1 MSSRP
6 PPPPESL
13 QEALRE
19 AGERDHAIDEE
30 LVQVEESLREKG
42 LSDEASE
49 LESVRR
55 EAPLRGGLVKRLG
68 ALAEGAREIGRR
80 QLELLGREMA
90 DSREL
95 VGLLGARASGKIKQF
110 SDEEESLVRGQLW
123 DLFRSVPATAI
134 VFAPVPGIALIS
146 PFVLQKLN
154 LLPSAWREAHV
165 IGRLERTVAQLE
177 ERGETEEA
185 ARLRATVAQLQER
198 HRDRSDRMRTLR
210 QHPLLR
216 EIYDFDHDGSIDD
229 EEWASIKQDRDTM
242 RRAVARGEGA
252 EQWFV
257 STGGDVEG
265 PVDLSTLLYAP
276 LPDHTLVRIA
286 ELPRWVPL
294 DLLLEIVHESQTEEQ
309 GPGDV

>member
-1 MSSRP
+1 MCRP

-19 AGERDHAIDEE
+19 AGERDHAIDAE
-30 LVQVEESLREKG
+30 LAQVEESLREKG

-55 EAPLRGGLVKRLG
+55 EAPLRRGLVRRLG

-80 QLELLGREMA
+80 QLELLGKEMA

-95 VGLLGARASGKIKQF
+95 VSLLGARVSGKIKQF
-110 SDEEESLVRGQLW
+110 SEEEDALVRGQLW

-134 VFAPVPGIALIS
+134 VLAPVPGIALLS

-165 IGRLERTVAQLE
+165 IDRLERTIEQLE
-177 ERGETEEA
+177 EQGETEEA
-185 ARLRATVAQLQER
+185 ERLRATVAQLEER
-198 HRDRSDRMRTLR
+198 HRDRADRMRTLR
-210 QHPLLR
+210 EHPLLR
-216 EIYDFDHDGSIDD
+216 EIYDFDKDGTIDD
-229 EEWASIKQDRDTM
+229 EEWASIKEDRDTI
-242 RRAVARGEGA
+242 RRAVVEGEKA
-252 EQWFV
+252 SRWFV
-257 STGGDVEG
+257 STGGEVEG
-265 PVDLSTLLYAP
+265 PVDLVTLLEAP
-276 LPDHTLVRIA
+276 LPEHALVRIV

-294 DLLLEIVHESQTEEQ
+294 DLLLGIVHESNAEE
-309 GPGDV
+309 PGAGEG

>member
-1 MSSRP
+1 MRRP

-19 AGERDHAIDEE
+19 AGEREHAIDAE
-30 LVQVEESLREKG
+30 LAQVEEALREKG

-55 EAPLRGGLVKRLG
+55 EAPLRRGLVERLG

-80 QLELLGREMA
+80 QLELLAQEMA

-95 VGLLGARASGKIKQF
+95 VSLLSARASGKIKQF
-110 SDEEESLVRGQLW
+110 SAEEEALVRGQLW

-134 VFAPVPGIALIS
+134 VLAPVPGIALLS
-146 PFVLQKLN
+146 PFVLKKLN

-165 IGRLERTVAQLE
+165 IDRLERTIAQLE
-177 ERGETEEA
+177 EQGETEEA
-185 ARLRATVAQLQER
+185 ERLRATVAQLEER
-198 HRDRSDRMRTLR
+198 NRDRSDRMRTLR

-216 EIYDFDHDGSIDD
+216 EIYDVDQSGSIDD
-229 EEWASIKQDRDTM
+229 EEWASIKQDRDAM
-242 RRAVARGEGA
+242 RKAVAEGEKA
-252 EQWFV
+252 QLWFV

-265 PVDLSTLLYAP
+265 PVDLTTLLNAP
-276 LPDHTLVRIA
+276 LPDHTLVRIV
-286 ELPRWVPL
+286 ELPRWVPIN
-294 DLLLEIVHESQTEEQ
+294 LLLDIVDESQTERQ
-309 GPGDV
+309 GPVEA

>member
-1 MSSRP
+1 MGRP

-30 LVQVEESLREKG
+30 LAQVEEALREKG

-49 LESVRR
+49 LEDMRR
-55 EAPLRGGLVKRLG
+55 EAPLRGGLVQRLG
-68 ALAEGAREIGRR
+68 ALADGAREIGRR
-80 QLELLGREMA
+80 QLELLGQEMA

-95 VGLLGARASGKIKQF
+95 VGLLRARVSGKIKHF
-110 SDEEESLVRGQLW
+110 SEEEEALVRTQLW

-154 LLPSAWREAHV
+154 LLPSAWREAH
-165 IGRLERTVAQLE
+165 IIDRLKRTVAQLE
-177 ERGETEEA
+177 EQGETEEA
-185 ARLRATVAQLQER
+185 ERLRATVAQLEER

-210 QHPLLR
+210 EHPLLR
-216 EIYDFDHDGSIDD
+216 EIYDFDHDGAIDD
-229 EEWASIKQDRDTM
+229 DEWASIKQDRETI
-242 RRAVARGEGA
+242 RRAVDEDA
-252 EQWFV
+252 EALRWYV

-265 PVDLSTLLYAP
+265 PVDLTTLLHAP
-276 LPDHTLVRIA
+276 LPEHALVRIA

-294 DLLLEIVHESQTEEQ
+294 DFLLDIVHESHADDR
-309 GPGDV
+309 GDGGA